1 MQQDRVQVGVSS
13 ACFFPLETIHAV
25 EKLAE
30 WRIPNIEIFFNS
42 FRELKE
48 EYVRKLAQICKQAGT
63 RVASVHPFTSGSESL
78 YFFSE
83 YPGRFEDGLE
93 IYRNYFR
100 AAQILGAEFL
110 VFHGDNPFNK
120 MPLEKGFEQ
129 IKQMDL
135 LAQREYG
142 VSIAYENVV
151 RCRGKDPQYCVK
163 LREYY
168 PQMKFVLDVKQA
180 VRAGRDPMEY
190 VRALG
195 NSIVHVHISDS
206 DKIKDCLPVGSGQ
219 MKLEE
224 LLKAL
229 KERGF
234 CGTVLQEVYRE
245 SYEKEEEVLLG
256 YRNLEQLIS
265 TL

>member
-1 MQQDRVQVGVSS
+1 
-13 ACFFPLETIHAV
+13 
-25 EKLAE
+25 
-30 WRIPNIEIFFNS
+30 
-42 FRELKE
+42 
-48 EYVRKLAQICKQAGT
+48 
-63 RVASVHPFTSGSESL
+63 
-78 YFFSE
+78 
-83 YPGRFEDGLE
+83 
-93 IYRNYFR
+93 
-100 AAQILGAEFL
+100 
-110 VFHGDNPFNK
+110 

-151 RCRGKDPQYCVK
+151 RCRGKDPEYFVK
-163 LREYY
+163 LKEYY
-168 PQMKFVLDVKQA
+168 PQMKFVLDIKQA
-180 VRAGRDPMEY
+180 IRSGQDPMEY
-190 VRALG
+190 VKCLG
-195 NSIVHVHISDS
+195 SSIVHVHISDS
-206 DKIKDCLPVGSGQ
+206 DEIKDCLPVGSGQ

-234 CGTVLQEVYRE
+234 CGTVLQELYRE